1 MQYHYT
7 KTYDKENLGNNMFN
21 HNKRL
26 SEWICV
32 TSHLQIIA
40 SAQ

>member
-7 KTYDKENLGNNMFN
+7 KTYDKENLENNMFN

-26 SEWICV
+26 FV
-32 TSHLQIIA
+32 FLRMQIWNNC
-40 SAQ
+40 S